1 MLLLRARHERPCCCA
16 TEQGNELA
24 PSHEMVS
31 DEVHNLAHHWTISAP
46 VHRSEIFP
54 LMSE

>member
-1 MLLLRARHERPCCCA
+1 
-16 TEQGNELA
+16 
-24 PSHEMVS
+24 MVS